1 VKGPDAA
8 LRRALDRSWEPHA
21 PRPFDPRQPSIRLH
35 EATFGP
41 DEIWAALQCLV
52 TTHVTM
58 GEKVRRF
65 EAGVRKKLGF
75 GHGVMVNSGSSANLL
90 AVSALCNPA
99 VSPRLQ
105 PGDEVIVPALS
116 WSTTVWP
123 LIQHGLVPVIVDID
137 PLTLNIDPEAAVRA
151 VGPRTR
157 GIMVVHVYGNPCD
170 MDAIVDLAR
179 RRSLILIE
187 DCCEALGS
195 AYRGRSVGGF
205 GRIGTFSFYYS
216 HHITTLEGGICLTDD
231 FELGELLR
239 ILRAHGWVREVQDP
253 QPYLK
258 AHPDIHPR
266 FLFVNLGYNVR
277 PTELQGA
284 FGSVQLPKL
293 RPFLKARAAN
303 AAFWRREFARYAE
316 FLGLQQATPGGTH
329 SWFGFPIVVSAKA
342 PFNARE
348 LCAFLE
354 RRGIETR
361 PLICG
366 NVAEQPGLKLF
377 PHRVAG
383 PLPHAHHVMSA
394 GFTYGNHQGVDTRAR
409 RYAADTV
416 HEFMSARGPR

>member
-21 PRPFDPRQPSIRLH
+21 PRPFDPRKPSLRLH

-41 DEIWAALQCLV
+41 PEIWAALQCLV
-52 TTHVTM
+52 TTRVTM
-58 GEKVRRF
+58 GQKVRRF
-65 EAGVRKKLGF
+65 EDGVRRKLGF
-75 GHGVMVNSGSSANLL
+75 AHGVMVNSGSSANLL

-137 PLTLNIDPEAAVRA
+137 PLTLNIDPGAAARA

-170 MDAIVDLAR
+170 MDAITDLAR

-195 AYRGRSVGGF
+195 AYRGRSVGAF

-231 FELGELLR
+231 FELAELLR
-239 ILRAHGWVREVQDP
+239 ILRAHGWVREVQEP
-253 QPYLK
+253 QRYLK

-266 FLFVNLGYNVR
+266 LLFVNLGYNVR

-293 RPFLKARAAN
+293 RPFLKARGAN
-303 AAFWRREFARYAE
+303 AAFWRREFGRYAE
-316 FLGLQQATPGGTH
+316 VLQLQQTTPGGMH

-342 PFNARE
+342 PFTARE

-383 PLPHAHHVMSA
+383 PLPHAQHVMSA
-394 GFTYGNHQGVDTRAR
+394 GFTYGNHQGVDRSAR
-409 RYAADTV
+409 QYAADTV
-416 HEFMSARGPR
+416 HEFMSARGPG

>member
-1 VKGPDAA
+1 MKRPEAA
-8 LRRALDRSWEPHA
+8 LRRALDRVWKDHA
-21 PRPFDPRQPSIRLH
+21 PRPFDPRRPALRLH

-52 TTHVTM
+52 TTRVTM

-90 AVSALCNPA
+90 AVSALCNPT
-99 VSPRLQ
+99 VSPRWQ

-123 LIQHGLVPVIVDID
+123 LIQHGLRPVIVDID
-137 PLTLNIDPEAAVRA
+137 PLTLNIDPVAAARA

-157 GIMVVHVYGNPCD
+157 GLMVVHVYGNPCD
-170 MDAIVDLAR
+170 MDAITDLAK

-195 AYRGRSVGGF
+195 AYRGRSVGAF

-216 HHITTLEGGICLTDD
+216 HHITTLEGGMCLTDD
-231 FELGELLR
+231 FELAELMR
-239 ILRAHGWVREVQDP
+239 ILRAHGWVREVEDP
-253 QPYLK
+253 QRYLK

-277 PTELQGA
+277 PTDLQGA
-284 FGSVQLPKL
+284 FGNVQLPKL
-293 RPFLKARAAN
+293 GRFLKARAAN
-303 AAFWRREFARYAE
+303 AAYWRQELAGYADV
-316 FLGLQQATPGGTH
+316 LQIQQATPGGTH
-329 SWFGFPIVVSAKA
+329 SWFGFPIVVSATA
-342 PFNARE
+342 PFTARE

-354 RRGIETR
+354 RKGIETR

-366 NVAEQPGLKLF
+366 NIAEQPALKLF

-383 PLPHAHHVMSA
+383 PLPHAHHVMKA
-394 GFTYGNHQGVDTRAR
+394 GFTFGNHQGVDDRAR
-409 RYAADTV
+409 RYAADAL
-416 HEFMSARGPR
+416 HEFMKKRGRR